1 MYVMIFS
8 FGKLCCFKVHLQVDS
23 FFFLCYLCLVFYL
36 HAVTVIFV
44 CPLQDVE
51 EKSWPV
57 AILIGVGKF
66 MYNIIMRDIKI
77 DVNIAKVNSMTE

>member
-1 MYVMIFS
+1 MMYVIFS
-8 FGKLCCFKVHLQVDS
+8 FGKLYCFNVHLQVDS
-23 FFFLCYLCLVFYL
+23 FFSLCYLCLTFYL
-36 HAVTVIFV
+36 HAITIIFV

-77 DVNIAKVNSMTE
+77 DVNIAKVNSTTE

>member
-8 FGKLCCFKVHLQVDS
+8 FGKLCCFKFQLQVDS
-23 FFFLCYLCLVFYL
+23 FFLLCYLCLTFYL
-36 HAVTVIFV
+36 HSITIIFV
-44 CPLQDVE
+44 CLLQDVE

-77 DVNIAKVNSMTE
+77 DVNIAKVNSTTE

>member
-1 MYVMIFS
+1 M
-8 FGKLCCFKVHLQVDS
+8 
-23 FFFLCYLCLVFYL
+23 
-36 HAVTVIFV
+36 IFV

-51 EKSWPV
+51 ENSWPF

-77 DVNIAKVNSMTE
+77 DVNIAKVNSTTE

>member
-1 MYVMIFS
+1 MYVMLFS
-8 FGKLCCFKVHLQVDS
+8 FCKLCFKVNLQVDS
-23 FFFLCYLCLVFYL
+23 FFSLCYLCLTFYL
-36 HAVTVIFV
+36 HAITIIFV

-51 EKSWPV
+51 EKSWPA

-77 DVNIAKVNSMTE
+77 DVNIAKVNSTTE